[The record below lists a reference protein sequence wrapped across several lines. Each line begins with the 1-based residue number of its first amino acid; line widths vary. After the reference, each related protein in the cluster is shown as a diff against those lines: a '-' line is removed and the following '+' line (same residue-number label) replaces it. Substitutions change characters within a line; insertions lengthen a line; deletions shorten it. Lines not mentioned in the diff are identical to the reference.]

1 MMVAY
6 RVCVNSPS
14 IPINPFMVIMSKV
27 PIVRGFLRLKASK
40 LLHVRLRSVSR
51 SSHASDSTG
60 KQRTNHQVSM
70 DALGQRSKNGIA
82 RLACPDR
89 ATPSPSPM
97 SPRSRQ
103 GVDSHWRRGML
114 SSGPEASTLA
124 HPARRRQGSVQSVP
138 DEAGQP
144 IP

>member
-60 KQRTNHQVSM
+60 KQRTNQPPQLVVCKGGGGTSAKASHNLKMGTLHHTMKRKRITLFTMYPKSTYVT
-70 DALGQRSKNGIA
+70 ALPKG
-82 RLACPDR
+82 
-89 ATPSPSPM
+89 
-97 SPRSRQ
+97 
-103 GVDSHWRRGML
+103 
-114 SSGPEASTLA
+114 
-124 HPARRRQGSVQSVP
+124 
-138 DEAGQP
+138 
-144 IP
+144 